1 MNGVWYYGGWG
12 REWSPEYA
20 ALEKPSCVCFTGQI
34 KGISVYGSPAHIG
47 VLLMYLSDII
57 SFLSSFLEN
66 VILSTDFLRR
76 FGCVHWSD
84 VALTP
89 RLVSL

>member
-1 MNGVWYYGGWG
+1 MHGVLYYGGWG

-20 ALEKPSCVCFTGQI
+20 AIEKLSCVCFIGQI

-47 VLLMYLSDII
+47 VLLMYLSGII

-66 VILSTDFLRR
+66 VILSMDFLRR
-76 FGCVHWSD
+76 FSCVRWSD
-84 VALTP
+84 VVLTP
-89 RLVSL
+89 RLTSL